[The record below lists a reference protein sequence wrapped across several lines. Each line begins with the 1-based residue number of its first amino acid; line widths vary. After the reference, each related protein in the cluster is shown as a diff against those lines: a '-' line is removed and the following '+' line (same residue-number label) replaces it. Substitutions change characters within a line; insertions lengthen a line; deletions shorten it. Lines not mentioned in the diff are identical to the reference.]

1 MALDNTLGKEE
12 GFPSVNYSGDM
23 LVRSLDDLAAALIQ
37 LEPDDSSGL
46 SRFHKSLEGVIE
58 NGSFSEPVKKKL
70 KEALG
75 KIEGLIEGKSPDTE
89 AALIETGKLIE
100 EVMAKTTQEEFAS
113 APKNEVP
120 GEDVEALEKEELKYL
135 SQDADNSFIKEFVV
149 ESIELISGAEEALLT
164 LENDPDDGEAIA
176 TVFRAFHTIKGTSAF
191 LELKIVSELAHHAES
206 LFSQVR
212 EGTIRYGGGYAE
224 VALYSVDMIKEVI
237 RSVEEALRG
246 KPLLKPQGYNEL
258 IHLLQHPEQA
268 RFLREVEEIT
278 PPSSRL
284 GDILVSQG
292 VLKREELE
300 EVVEKQ
306 TEKPLGVELL
316 KLKTV
321 SIKDVAKALRTQQLM
336 QGATPEFE
344 SSVRVR
350 TDRLDKLI
358 DMVGEMVIAH
368 SMVTQDSMKMGEEYY
383 EFQQRISHA
392 GKIIRELQNLSMS
405 IRMVPL
411 KSTFQKMTRL
421 VRDLAHKS
429 GKRINLF
436 TFGEETEV
444 DRNMVDHITDPLM
457 HMLRNSVDH
466 GIELPEEREK
476 NGKPREG
483 TIKLSAYHSAGNVV
497 IEIEDD
503 GRGLDRDVIFARAQE
518 KGLISDVSLLTERDI
533 LNLIF
538 EPGFS
543 TADTVTDISGR
554 GVGLDVVK
562 KNITA
567 LRGKIE
573 LQSNPGKGCV
583 FKVRVPLTLA
593 IIDGMIIRVGKE
605 RYVIPTVSIVRALQP
620 KEENITTVLKKGAML
635 SLQGKFVPL
644 VRLANLFNI
653 EEAQSE
659 LTQTLVVVVEDNE
672 RHTGIVADELLGQQ
686 QIVIKSLGE
695 ALKGLRGISG
705 GAIMSDGLVG
715 LILDVGGLVKLA
727 HAGEAEGEGIEG
739 R

>member
-1 MALDNTLGKEE
+1 M
-12 GFPSVNYSGDM
+12 
-23 LVRSLDDLAAALIQ
+23 
-37 LEPDDSSGL
+37 
-46 SRFHKSLEGVIE
+46 
-58 NGSFSEPVKKKL
+58 
-70 KEALG
+70 
-75 KIEGLIEGKSPDTE
+75 
-89 AALIETGKLIE
+89 
-100 EVMAKTTQEEFAS
+100 
-113 APKNEVP
+113 
-120 GEDVEALEKEELKYL
+120 
-135 SQDADNSFIKEFVV
+135 
-149 ESIELISGAEEALLT
+149 
-164 LENDPDDGEAIA
+164 
-176 TVFRAFHTIKGTSAF
+176 
-191 LELKIVSELAHHAES
+191 
-206 LFSQVR
+206 
-212 EGTIRYGGGYAE
+212 
-224 VALYSVDMIKEVI
+224 
-237 RSVEEALRG
+237 
-246 KPLLKPQGYNEL
+246 
-258 IHLLQHPEQA
+258 
-268 RFLREVEEIT
+268 REVEEIT
-278 PPSSRL
+278 PPSARL

-292 VLKREELE
+292 VVKREELE
-300 EVVEKQ
+300 EAVEKQ
-306 TEKPLGVELL
+306 GEKPLGVELL

-321 SIKDVAKALRTQQLM
+321 SIKDVAKALRTQQRM
-336 QGATPEFE
+336 QGATPGFE

-368 SMVTQDSMKMGEEYY
+368 SMITQDSMKMGEEYY
-383 EFQQRISHA
+383 EFQQRVSHA
-392 GKIIRELQNLSMS
+392 GKIVRELQDLSMS

-411 KSTFQKMTRL
+411 KSTFQRITRL
-421 VRDLAHKS
+421 VRDLGNKS
-429 GKRINLF
+429 GKHINLF

-444 DRNMVDHITDPLM
+444 DRNMVDLITDPLM
-457 HMLRNSVDH
+457 HMVRNSVDH

-503 GRGLDRDVIFARAQE
+503 GRGLDRDVIFARAQA
-518 KGLISDVSLLTERDI
+518 KGLISDASSLTERDI

-583 FKVRVPLTLA
+583 FKVRAPLTLA

-620 KEENITTVLKKGAML
+620 QEKDLSTVLKKGEML

-644 VRLANLFNI
+644 VRLANLFDI
-653 EEAQSE
+653 EEAQSD
-659 LTQTLVVVVEDNE
+659 LTQALVVVVEDNE

-695 ALKGLRGISG
+695 ALRGLRGISG
-705 GAIMSDGLVG
+705 GAIMPDGRVG

-727 HAGEAEGEGIEG
+727 HAEEAEGRG
-739 R
+739 

>member
-1 MALDNTLGKEE
+1 MALDNTLGKED
-12 GFPSVNYSGDM
+12 GFSPVNYSGDM

-37 LEPDDSSGL
+37 LEPNDSSGL
-46 SRFHKSLEGVIE
+46 SHFRESLKGVME

-75 KIEGLIEGKSPDTE
+75 KIEGMIEGKSPATG
-89 AALIETGKLIE
+89 AVLTETGKLIE
-100 EVMAKTTQEEFAS
+100 EVMEKTTQEEFAS
-113 APKNEVP
+113 ALKNDAP
-120 GEDVEALEKEELKYL
+120 GEDVEVLEKEELKYF

-149 ESIELISGAEEALLT
+149 ESSELISGAEEALLT
-164 LENDPDDGEAIA
+164 LENDPDDAEAIA

-191 LELKIVSELAHHAES
+191 LELKIISELAHHAES

-212 EGTIRYGGGYAE
+212 EGLIRYGGGYAE
-224 VALYSVDMIKEVI
+224 VALYSVDMIKDVI

-246 KPLLKPQGYNEL
+246 KPLLKPQGYDAL
-258 IHLLQHPEQA
+258 IHLLQYPEQA
-268 RFLREVEEIT
+268 RVLREVEETT
-278 PPSSRL
+278 PPSARL

-292 VLKREELE
+292 VVKREELE
-300 EVVEKQ
+300 EAVEKQ
-306 TEKPLGVELL
+306 GEKPLGVELL

-321 SIKDVAKALRTQQLM
+321 SIKDVAKALRTQQRM
-336 QGATPEFE
+336 QGATPGFE

-368 SMVTQDSMKMGEEYY
+368 SMITQDSMKMGEEYY
-383 EFQQRISHA
+383 EFQQRVSHA
-392 GKIIRELQNLSMS
+392 GKIVRELQDLSMS

-411 KSTFQKMTRL
+411 KATFQRITRL
-421 VRDLAHKS
+421 VRDLGNKS
-429 GKRINLF
+429 GKHINLF

-444 DRNMVDHITDPLM
+444 DRNMVDLITDPLM
-457 HMLRNSVDH
+457 HMVRNSVDH

-503 GRGLDRDVIFARAQE
+503 GRGLDREVIFARAQA
-518 KGLISDVSLLTERDI
+518 KGLISDASSLTERDI
-533 LNLIF
+533 LHLIF

-573 LQSNPGKGCV
+573 LQSNPRKGCV
-583 FKVRVPLTLA
+583 FKVRAPLTLA

-620 KEENITTVLKKGAML
+620 QKEDLSTVLKKGEML

-644 VRLANLFNI
+644 VRLANLFDI
-653 EEAQSE
+653 EEAQSD
-659 LTQTLVVVVEDNE
+659 LTRALVVVVEDNE

-695 ALKGLRGISG
+695 ALRGLRGISG
-705 GAIMSDGLVG
+705 GAIMPDGRVG

-727 HAGEAEGEGIEG
+727 HADEAEWGG
-739 R
+739 

>member
-12 GFPSVNYSGDM
+12 GFSPVNYSGDM

-46 SRFHKSLEGVIE
+46 SRFRESLKGVME

-75 KIEGLIEGKSPDTE
+75 KIEGMIEGKSPATE

-100 EVMAKTTQEEFAS
+100 EVMEKTTQEEFAS
-113 APKNEVP
+113 APKNDAP
-120 GEDVEALEKEELKYL
+120 GEDVEALEKEELNYF

-149 ESIELISGAEEALLT
+149 ESSELISGAEEALLT
-164 LENDPDDGEAIA
+164 LENDPDDAEAIA

-191 LELKIVSELAHHAES
+191 LELKIISELAHHAES

-212 EGTIRYGGGYAE
+212 EGVIRYGGGYAE

-246 KPLLKPQGYNEL
+246 KPLLKPHGYDAL
-258 IHLLQHPEQA
+258 IHLLQYPEQA
-268 RFLREVEEIT
+268 RALREVEEIT
-278 PPSSRL
+278 PPSARL

-292 VLKREELE
+292 VVKREELE
-300 EVVEKQ
+300 EAVEKQ
-306 TEKPLGVELL
+306 GEKPLGVELL

-321 SIKDVAKALRTQQLM
+321 SIKDVAKALRTQQRM
-336 QGATPEFE
+336 QGATPGFE

-368 SMVTQDSMKMGEEYY
+368 SMITQDSMKMGEEYY
-383 EFQQRISHA
+383 EFQQRVSHA
-392 GKIIRELQNLSMS
+392 GKIVRELQDLSMS

-411 KSTFQKMTRL
+411 KSTFQRITRL
-421 VRDLAHKS
+421 VRDLANKS

-444 DRNMVDHITDPLM
+444 DRNMVDLITDPLM
-457 HMLRNSVDH
+457 HMVRNSVDH

-503 GRGLDRDVIFARAQE
+503 GRGLDRDVIFARAQA
-518 KGLISDVSLLTERDI
+518 KGLISDASSLTERDI

-583 FKVRVPLTLA
+583 FKVRAPLTLA

-620 KEENITTVLKKGAML
+620 KEEDLSTVLKKGEML

-644 VRLANLFNI
+644 VRLANLFDI
-653 EEAQSE
+653 EEAQSD
-659 LTQTLVVVVEDNE
+659 LTRALVVVVEDNE

-695 ALKGLRGISG
+695 ALRGLRGISG
-705 GAIMSDGLVG
+705 GAIMPDGRVG

-727 HAGEAEGEGIEG
+727 HAEEAEGGG
-739 R
+739 

>member
-1 MALDNTLGKEE
+1 M
-12 GFPSVNYSGDM
+12 VC
-23 LVRSLDDLAAALIQ
+23 SLDDLAAALIQ

-46 SRFHKSLEGVIE
+46 SRFHKSLEGVME

-75 KIEGLIEGKSPDTE
+75 KIEGLIEGKSPDTD

-113 APKNEVP
+113 APKNDVP

-212 EGTIRYGGGYAE
+212 NGAIRYGGGYAE

-246 KPLLKPQGYNEL
+246 KPFLKPQGYDEL

-300 EVVEKQ
+300 EAVEKQ

-321 SIKDVAKALRTQQLM
+321 SIKDVAKALRTQQRM
-336 QGATPEFE
+336 QGATPGFE

-518 KGLISDVSLLTERDI
+518 KGLISDVSLLAERDI

-567 LRGKIE
+567 LRGKID
-573 LQSNPGKGCV
+573 LQSNPGKGCI
-583 FKVRVPLTLA
+583 FKVRAPLTLA

-620 KEENITTVLKKGAML
+620 KGEDISTVLKKGEML

-695 ALKGLRGISG
+695 ALRGLWGISG
-705 GAIMSDGLVG
+705 GAIMSDGRVG